1 MNAKNHLHLS
11 FIPLLNIWSGSIIRL
26 LYQTLPAAW
35 VLNAFGREKP
45 LCVATFAQRIQSK
58 RRSLSLDVLKAQR
71 APLQG
76 CNHRL
81 KDSSANYRRKVFR
94 AGRLTSCHP
103 TASFCGQFACS
114 FSRIARHTL
123 SPTSKLTSKKKK
135 KGTHKTTAFTNRSSL
150 QMGTAARKVRVDAA
164 LSTNRS
170 RFSRG

>member
-35 VLNAFGREKP
+35 VLNALGREKP
-45 LCVATFAQRIQSK
+45 LCVAIFAQRIQSK
-58 RRSLSLDVLKAQR
+58 KCSLSLDVLKAQR

-81 KDSSANYRRKVFR
+81 KDTSANYRRKVFR

-103 TASFCGQFACS
+103 MAFFCSIRLFSLSHSLLYSFTQKQID
-114 FSRIARHTL
+114 R
-123 SPTSKLTSKKKK
+123 KKRA
-135 KGTHKTTAFTNRSSL
+135 HKTTAFMNRSASK
-150 QMGTAARKVRVDAA
+150 MVTAARKVRVDAA